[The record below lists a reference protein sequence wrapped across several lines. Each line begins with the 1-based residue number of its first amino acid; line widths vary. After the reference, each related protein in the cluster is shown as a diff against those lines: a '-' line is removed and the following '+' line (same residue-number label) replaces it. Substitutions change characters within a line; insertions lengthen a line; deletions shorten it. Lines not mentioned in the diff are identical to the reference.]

1 MSIAALL
8 PTSRTAPSPDC
19 RARARR
25 ATTGRRAVRRADA
38 GATTPDAP
46 SLLLRLPVP
55 PEPAVP
61 SSVEGETLDGYPR
74 GLAVYLRDVRRYAV
88 MSRAEEHELAVRFA
102 ETRDAELAARLVRA
116 NLRLVVKVALEYRM
130 SRRNLTDLIQEGNM
144 GLIQAVEKYDPHRG
158 VKLATYA
165 VWWIRAYM
173 LKFIL
178 GNARLVKVGT
188 TSAQRKVFF
197 GMGAVRRRLEAR
209 NGGKVEPK
217 DIATALGVSESD
229 VTEME
234 QRLGS
239 ADASLDGPAYRDDED
254 TRLGRTSAEAEAVDD
269 VLGESE
275 LRLRASRAFHAFDE
289 RLSGRDKE
297 IFRRRLFC
305 EAPVTLLELA
315 NEMGV
320 SRERVRQIEVRLK
333 KRLRV
338 HLETAVGPD
347 VGTLV

>member
-1 MSIAALL
+1 
-8 PTSRTAPSPDC
+8 
-19 RARARR
+19 
-25 ATTGRRAVRRADA
+25 V
-38 GATTPDAP
+38 
-46 SLLLRLPVP
+46 LRLPAASEP
-55 PEPAVP
+55 PVVEPPA
-61 SSVEGETLDGYPR
+61 GTETLDGYPR
-74 GLAVYLRDVRRYAV
+74 GLAMYLRDIRRHALL
-88 MSRAEEHELAVRFA
+88 SRDEEHEVAVRFA
-102 ETRDAELAARLVRA
+102 ETKDPKLGAALVRA
-116 NLRLVVKVALEYRM
+116 NLRLVVKIALEYRM
-130 SRRNLTDLIQEGNM
+130 SRRNLTDLIQEGNL
-144 GLIQAVEKYDPHRG
+144 GLLQAVEKYDPHRG

-178 GNARLVKVGT
+178 GNARLVKIGT

-197 GMGAVRRRLEAR
+197 GMGTVRRRLEAR
-209 NGGKVEPK
+209 NGGKVEAK
-217 DIATALGVSESD
+217 DIATALGVSEVD

-239 ADASLDGPAYRDDED
+239 TEASLDGPAHREDED
-254 TRLGRTSAEAEAVDD
+254 SRLSRTSTDCTGVDD

-275 LRLRASRAFHAFDE
+275 LRLRAGRAFRAFDA
-289 RLSGRDKE
+289 RLTGRDRE

-305 EAPVTLLELA
+305 EAPATLLELA

-338 HLETAVGPD
+338 HLETTVGPD